1 MRIPKCNPLL
11 LYLIILSH
19 RNNRVKHL
27 YIVSVLCYN
36 FSMNTK
42 RRLDFT
48 IPNSYNGKK
57 VLAFLKGEVKASA
70 RLITKL
76 KQSDDG
82 ILLNGEHVRTVDTLK
97 TGDVLSINI
106 PADKKENISAV
117 ESLKYDLEVLYEDE
131 DFLIVNKPAG
141 IANHPSHNHQGDT
154 LANAVAY
161 HLEKNGKRSVF
172 RSVGRLDKGTS
183 GIVICALN
191 RFAAAAVSG
200 KIYKEYEAVC
210 EGVLTGEGVIDAPI
224 YRPDPIITVRTVDER
239 GERAVT
245 EWKALKNVNG
255 RTHLRIHLQTGRTHQ
270 IRVHF
275 AHLGMPLTGDTM
287 YGTPSNLIS
296 HQALICKYCRFTHPV
311 TGEIIEIEAPTP
323 KDWEK
328 II

>member
-1 MRIPKCNPLL
+1 MTQRKNSKMGRILEYKITEAFDDKKAEHFLRKQL
-11 LYLIILSH
+11 GMSA
-19 RNNRVKHL
+19 RVIKDVKFSENGL
-27 YIVSVLCYN
+27 VL
-36 FSMNTK
+36 
-42 RRLDFT
+42 
-48 IPNSYNGKK
+48 NGK
-57 VLAFLKGEVKASA
+57 
-70 RLITKL
+70 RI
-76 KQSDDG
+76 
-82 ILLNGEHVRTVDTLK
+82 RTVDLLH
-97 TGDVLSINI
+97 TGDKFTITFPDDSGEMFE
-106 PADKKENISAV
+106 P
-117 ESLKYDLEVLYEDE
+117 LKLPLEILFEDE

-141 IANHPSHNHQGDT
+141 LANHPSHNHQGDT
-154 LANAVAY
+154 LANAVAF
-161 HLEKNGKRSVF
+161 HLKENGKRSVF

-200 KIYKEYEAVC
+200 RIYKEYEAVC

-239 GERAVT
+239 GEKAVT

-287 YGTPSNLIS
+287 YGTPSDLIS

-311 TGEIIEIEAPTP
+311 TGETIEIEAPTP
-323 KDWEK
+323 SDWKCILFE
-328 II
+328 

>member
-1 MRIPKCNPLL
+1 MGRILEYKIPE
-11 LYLIILSH
+11 
-19 RNNRVKHL
+19 
-27 YIVSVLCYN
+27 
-36 FSMNTK
+36 
-42 RRLDFT
+42 DF
-48 IPNSYNGKK
+48 NGKK
-57 VLAFLKGEVKASA
+57 VEHFLRKQLGMSA
-70 RLITKL
+70 RVIKDVKFAENGLV
-76 KQSDDG
+76 
-82 ILLNGEHVRTVDTLK
+82 LNGKRVRTIDLLH
-97 TGDVLSINI
+97 TGDKFTITFPDDSGEMFE
-106 PADKKENISAV
+106 P
-117 ESLKYDLEVLYEDE
+117 LKFPLEILFEDE

-141 IANHPSHNHQGDT
+141 LANHPSHNHQGDT
-154 LANAVAY
+154 LANAVAF
-161 HLEKNGKRSVF
+161 HLKENGKRSVF

-287 YGTPSNLIS
+287 YGTPSDLIS
-296 HQALICKYCRFTHPV
+296 HQALICKYCCFTHPV
-311 TGEIIEIEAPTP
+311 TGETIEIEAPTP
-323 KDWEK
+323 KDWDK

>member
-1 MRIPKCNPLL
+1 MGRILEYK
-11 LYLIILSH
+11 I
-19 RNNRVKHL
+19 KD
-27 YIVSVLCYN
+27 
-36 FSMNTK
+36 
-42 RRLDFT
+42 DFD
-48 IPNSYNGKK
+48 GKK
-57 VLAFLKGEVKASA
+57 VEHFLRKQLGMSA
-70 RLITKL
+70 RVIKDVKFSENGLM
-76 KQSDDG
+76 
-82 ILLNGEHVRTVDTLK
+82 LNGERVRTIDPLH
-97 TGDVLSINI
+97 TGDVFTITFPDDVGEMFEPL
-106 PADKKENISAV
+106 PFP
-117 ESLKYDLEVLYEDE
+117 LEILFEDE

-141 IANHPSHNHQGDT
+141 LANHPSHNHQGDT

-210 EGVLTGEGVIDAPI
+210 EGTLTGKGVIDAPI

-245 EWKALKNVNG
+245 EWRALKNVNG

-275 AHLGMPLTGDTM
+275 AHIGMPLTGDTM
-287 YGTPSNLIS
+287 YGTPSDLIS
-296 HQALICKYCRFTHPV
+296 HQALVCKYCRFTHPV
-311 TGEIIEIEAPTP
+311 TGETIEIEAPVP

>member
-1 MRIPKCNPLL
+1 MGRILEYKITEAFDDKKAEHFLRKQL
-11 LYLIILSH
+11 GMSA
-19 RNNRVKHL
+19 RVIKDVKFSENGL
-27 YIVSVLCYN
+27 VL
-36 FSMNTK
+36 
-42 RRLDFT
+42 
-48 IPNSYNGKK
+48 NGK
-57 VLAFLKGEVKASA
+57 
-70 RLITKL
+70 RI
-76 KQSDDG
+76 
-82 ILLNGEHVRTVDTLK
+82 RTVDLLH
-97 TGDVLSINI
+97 TGDKFTITFPDDSGEMFE
-106 PADKKENISAV
+106 P
-117 ESLKYDLEVLYEDE
+117 LKLPLEILFEDE

-141 IANHPSHNHQGDT
+141 LANHPSHNHQGDT
-154 LANAVAY
+154 LANAVAF
-161 HLEKNGKRSVF
+161 HLKENGKRSVF

-200 KIYKEYEAVC
+200 RIYKEYEAVC

-239 GERAVT
+239 GEKAVT

-287 YGTPSNLIS
+287 YGTPSDLIS

-311 TGEIIEIEAPTP
+311 TGETIEIEAPTP
-323 KDWEK
+323 SDWKCILFE
-328 II
+328 

>member
-1 MRIPKCNPLL
+1 MGRILEYK
-11 LYLIILSH
+11 I
-19 RNNRVKHL
+19 KD
-27 YIVSVLCYN
+27 
-36 FSMNTK
+36 
-42 RRLDFT
+42 DFD
-48 IPNSYNGKK
+48 GKK
-57 VLAFLKGEVKASA
+57 VEHFLRKQLGVSA
-70 RLITKL
+70 RVIKDVKFSENGLM
-76 KQSDDG
+76 
-82 ILLNGEHVRTVDTLK
+82 LNGERVRTIDPLH
-97 TGDVLSINI
+97 TGDVFTITFPDDVGEMFEPL
-106 PADKKENISAV
+106 PFP
-117 ESLKYDLEVLYEDE
+117 LEILFEDE

-141 IANHPSHNHQGDT
+141 LANHPSHNHQGDT

-210 EGVLTGEGVIDAPI
+210 EGVLTGEGMIDAPI
-224 YRPDPIITVRTVDER
+224 YRPDPIVTVRTVDER

-245 EWKALKNVNG
+245 EWRALKNVNG

-275 AHLGMPLTGDTM
+275 AHIGMPLTGDTM

-311 TGEIIEIEAPTP
+311 TKETIEIEAPTP